1 MSSQEPNHRLILLT
15 STATLALTL
24 YLGFPALAN
33 AAEREPDPALA
44 VVQQAQVPP
53 ADATAEEE
61 EEEEEIETIVVTGFR
76 QSLTNAIANKR
87 RADIII
93 ESISDE
99 DLGRLPDVSVAEALA
114 RLPGVAS
121 QRTDGQ
127 ASAINIRGI
136 SQTLVFA
143 TLNGRE
149 QVTQNGN
156 RSVEFDQYPSELL
169 AGADVYKSPKAS
181 LIEGGLAGTVEL
193 KTLRPLDR
201 NKRSFSINARGSFND
216 RADQILDANSLGY
229 RVSGSYVDQ
238 FADDRIGVSVGYA
251 RLVQPDVSVR
261 FVGFDYAGRSR
272 DFNADGLTDNP
283 SFGFETEQQGG
294 RNIRDGVFGTFQVR
308 PAKVFEWTT
317 DFFYSRFQTD
327 SVGRGV
333 RVIGTQEVN
342 GTNTVVTNPTVAG
355 RALVGGN
362 FRRNIGAPTLA
373 GGGFG
378 LTIQG
383 INDDQEDRNNLF
395 TVGSQAKFTFDR
407 LTFSGDFTWS
417 RAESRFA
424 NEVSAVLPIVAQNA
438 PVTSGN
444 GNFPTAPVLGTNTS
458 VQILLRGVDLP
469 QIAFGQD
476 LTDRNL
482 YRLARF
488 GVFPFENEERLF
500 AYRGDVNYRFD
511 TFVKSVDFGVRYS
524 TRDASQFRESA
535 DFGNDAGFFQFAET
549 PLAPIQLTDANSSIQ
564 CFRGAFA
571 AAGFPCFIAVF
582 DPRALVEAQ
591 LGGPVVPDQD
601 QGFTRNDTYTVSEN
615 VISGYVQAN
624 LDTSVFGGTRLTG
637 NIGVRVVH
645 TEQSSFNQ
653 EVQAVTGRGSVGRSY
668 TQFLPSGNF
677 NFQLGENDVLR
688 LAASRAISR
697 PPTGQLGGGVG
708 VGFNVANNRLE
719 GGGGG
724 NAGLLPFLANQGD
737 ISYEHYFG
745 KTGIFS
751 FALFYKNIESFIF
764 SEEDEAFNF
773 ETAGLLPL
781 LNGTN
786 LSLFTAAQAGP
797 RPPGVIGR
805 FNGPGNGQGGFV
817 RGLEIAA
824 TGSATFLPGAWSG
837 LGATVSYSY
846 TDSQINFVAT
856 NSGEALQLPLPGL
869 SNHVFNG
876 TVFYERAGFSNRVG
890 IRYRTNFISPQIGIN
905 QQLPFTNSELVIDY
919 QASYKFPETSR
930 LKGFTL
936 LAQANNLT
944 DEPVRT
950 FFGSEAQTGTL
961 QFFGRQFFFGAS
973 YTF

>member
-1 MSSQEPNHRLILLT
+1 MSSQELNRRVIWLT
-15 STATLALTL
+15 STAGLALTL
-24 YLGFPALAN
+24 YLGLPAQAF
-33 AAEREPDPALA
+33 AEEREPDPA
-44 VVQQAQVPP
+44 VVVAQQAQVPP
-53 ADATAEEE
+53 ADAAAE
-61 EEEEEIETIVVTGFR
+61 EEEEEIETLIVTGFR

-93 ESISDE
+93 ESISAE

-127 ASAINIRGI
+127 SSAINIRGI
-136 SQTLVFA
+136 SQNLVFA

-201 NKRSFSINARGSFND
+201 DKRSFSVNVRGSYND
-216 RADQILDANSLGY
+216 RANEILDANSLGY

-238 FADDRIGVSVGYA
+238 FAEDRIGVSIGYA

-294 RNIRDGVFGTFQVR
+294 RNIRDGVFGTFQVK
-308 PAKVFEWTT
+308 PNSVFEWTT

-355 RALVGGN
+355 RALIGGN
-362 FRRNIGAPTLA
+362 FARNIGAPTLA

-383 INDDQEDRNNLF
+383 INDDQRDRNNLF
-395 TVGSQAKFTFDR
+395 TLGSQAKFTFDR
-407 LTFSGDFTWS
+407 LTLSGDFTWS
-417 RAESRFA
+417 RAESTFA
-424 NEVSAVLPIVAQNA
+424 NEVSAILPIVAQSA

-469 QIAFGQD
+469 QVAFGQD

-482 YRLARF
+482 HRLARF
-488 GVFPFENEERLF
+488 GVFPFENEDRLF
-500 AYRGDVNYRFD
+500 AFRGDANYRFD
-511 TFVKSVDFGVRYS
+511 SFISSIDFGVRYS

-549 PLAPIQLTDANSSIQ
+549 PLPPIQLTEANSSIQ

-571 AAGFPCFIAVF
+571 AAGFPCFIAVN
-582 DPRALVEAQ
+582 DPRGLVEAQ

-601 QGFTRNDTYTVSEN
+601 QGFTRNDTFIVSED
-615 VISGYVQAN
+615 VIAGYIQAN
-624 LDTSVFGGTRLTG
+624 LDTAVFGGVRLTG
-637 NIGVRVVH
+637 NVGLRVVR

-653 EVQAVTGRGSVGRSY
+653 EVEAVTGQGSVGRSY

-697 PPTGQLGGGVG
+697 APIGQLGGGVG
-708 VGFNVANNRLE
+708 VGFSVANNRLE

-751 FALFYKNIESFIF
+751 FALFYKNIESFIV
-764 SEEDEAFNF
+764 SEEDEAFDF
-773 ETAGLLPL
+773 LAAGLLPL
-781 LNGTN
+781 LSDTN
-786 LSLFTAAQAGP
+786 LALFAAAEVGP
-797 RPPGVIGR
+797 NPPGVVGR

-824 TGSATFLPGAWSG
+824 TGSASFLPGAWSG
-837 LGATVSYSY
+837 LGATLSYSY
-846 TDSQINFVAT
+846 TDSQINFEAG
-856 NSGEALQLPLPGL
+856 NSGETLVLPLPGL
-869 SNHVFNG
+869 SNHVFNANL
-876 TVFYERAGFSNRVG
+876 FYEWAAFSNRVG

-919 QASYKFPETSR
+919 QASYKFPDTSP